1 MTEEGKTLWSSV
13 RTERIGR
20 GRGATETGVT
30 PATGAAP
37 ADDGSDPGFEAL
49 SREQVVDQILSLN
62 PSASSTFLEQFEAR
76 QLGMYLRHL
85 LSAQEPRGPMAR
97 WRRPNDAPAIMWGR
111 RRG

>member
-13 RTERIGR
+13 RTERTGR
-20 GRGATETGVT
+20 GRGAADTHTRSFGES
-30 PATGAAP
+30 PIEDGA
-37 ADDGSDPGFEAL
+37 DPGFEAL
-49 SREQVVDQILSLN
+49 SREQVLDQILALN
-62 PSASSTFLEQFEAR
+62 PSASSTFLEQFDAR
-76 QLGMYLRHL
+76 ELGMYLRHL

>member
-13 RTERIGR
+13 RTERNGR
-20 GRGATETGVT
+20 GRMAPNTATASLGET
-30 PATGAAP
+30 PFE
-37 ADDGSDPGFEAL
+37 DGGDPGFESM

-62 PSASSTFLEQFEAR
+62 PSASSTFLDQFEAR
-76 QLGMYLRHL
+76 ELGMYLRHL